1 MLVIAGSSVAQSP
14 IAGLDPAKALTQ
26 YQMDVWGA
34 DDGLPQK
41 SIYFMLQSH
50 DGYLWLGTQE
60 GLVRFDGIE
69 FRTYDKTNSALVRN
83 AISVLHES
91 DDGVIWVGTREGGLT
106 RFEGEA
112 SITLGR
118 SGGLSSDNVSA
129 VTSDSK
135 GQLWVG
141 TDDAGLNLI
150 RDDRVFSYTIE
161 DGLPGK
167 SVNVLLVDRHGILWV
182 GMRGAGL
189 ASFDGSEFATLTMA
203 DGLPGEDVT
212 ALHEGIDGSLLI
224 GTRDGHLARMTRN
237 ADTGESTFVE
247 ITSTDAAIS
256 WILEDNLSS
265 LWVGTDRSGLVRL
278 SSGRKEHLA
287 SGDGLPSDNINSLM
301 QDREGTLWIGTDGGG
316 LVRLQNGKFNP
327 WGTKEGLSEDYIYGV
342 VQDRD
347 GNIWVGTEG
356 AGASRLGDDGVK
368 ILRASDG
375 LGSDVV
381 YAVEATDDGSVWFG
395 TDGSGLARLRHGQLT
410 RYTTEDGLPTNT
422 IYSLYADS
430 EDKLWIATSS
440 GGLTSFS
447 QGVFRHVTAD
457 DGLSSNFVTVILESV
472 KGGLWVGTYDGGL
485 NYVNGG
491 RVVSQ
496 YSTANGLN
504 SDYVLSLYE
513 DGEGVLWV
521 GTREGGI
528 HRIKDGRIAAIT
540 TRDGL
545 FNDIVNTILEDEF
558 GYLWMSCNKG
568 LFKVSRAQLNSFAD
582 GRVDRI
588 VSEYYD
594 RSDGLRSDEFNGGF
608 QPAGMKGDDGRL
620 WFPSDKGL
628 VEVDPGNIPT
638 NNLPPLI
645 HIEAVIADDQLVK
658 QDAEGRFVIRPGTH
672 KFEFHYAGL
681 SFISPRNV
689 RYDYMLEGVDETWV
703 SAGSRREAYYTNLP
717 PGEYVF
723 RVRAGN
729 SDGVWNEDGAN
740 APMHLLPFFYQTL
753 WFQILA
759 GMLLLSI
766 SLMLYRIRVRRL
778 TQRQIELET
787 LVDERT
793 HDLREEK
800 ERTEAALQLTEEAR
814 REAEAQKEVAE
825 RAKGVIE
832 AQAEKLREMDHI
844 KSRFFGNISH
854 EFRTPLTLTIG
865 PLENALTGMYGPV
878 SPALSRQMEIMLR
891 NSRRLLRLI
900 NQLLDLSK
908 LEAGGLTLKVLEG
921 NIIQLLEGV
930 VMSFTAFADKEGIVL
945 AMDSA
950 SPDIKLHF
958 DPENLEKV
966 FFNLLSNAVKFTP
979 ERGHVT
985 VSVAETSV
993 TRGGLPTDAV
1003 EIRISDTGQGIPPE
1017 ELSHIFDRFHQVDGT
1032 VSRVQEGTGI
1042 GLSLVKEL
1050 VELHGGS
1057 IRVESEIGEGTE
1069 FIVTLP
1075 KGTQH
1080 LKSFELIDDA
1090 DGADLYD
1097 ISRGPMVEMAVFDEE
1112 QEEAGLRTDSGG
1124 DDSALEYTVLV
1135 VDDSVDVRDYIVG
1148 CLRGTYRIVTAKDGV
1163 DGFEKVEAHMPDLIV
1178 SDVMMPRMD
1187 GYELCRKL
1195 KSDDRYNH
1203 IPIILLTSKAS
1214 LEAKLEGLQ
1223 AGSDEYLSKPFNAEE
1238 LRVRISNLI
1247 GMRDQ
1252 ARKLKALNS
1261 ELETTNE
1268 ALRVASDLK
1277 SQLLNIASHDMKN
1290 PLTAIREF
1298 SRILREEVGSDSHL
1312 GELIDLIFSSS
1323 DEMLRLV
1330 TQLLDS
1336 SALESGRLELNTRP
1350 VDVSALAQLIVHK
1363 SIKQA
1368 ELKGQKIHFASA
1380 EEGKSVVMAD
1390 FDRLQEAMDNL
1401 LNNAVKYSEKGKEI
1415 WVSVS
1420 STDDKAIF
1428 QVQDE
1433 GPGISEEEL
1442 PKVFDKFQKLSSQ
1455 PTGGEN
1461 STGLGLSIVK
1471 QIIEMHG
1478 GHVGVESELGKGS
1491 RFFIELD
1498 LKERSG
1504 ESAGD
1509 RPPSRGPREGAA
1521 DNTKKPRH
1529 PSGDSP
1535 TG

>member
-1 MLVIAGSSVAQSP
+1 
-14 IAGLDPAKALTQ
+14 
-26 YQMDVWGA
+26 MDVWDA

-41 SIYFMLQSH
+41 SIYSMLQSR

-83 AISVLHES
+83 AVAVVHES
-91 DDGVIWVGTREGGLT
+91 RDGVIWVGTREGGLT
-106 RFEGEA
+106 RFEGGE
-112 SITLGR
+112 SITFAR
-118 SGGLSSDNVSA
+118 SNGLSSDNVSA
-129 VTSDSK
+129 VASDSQ

-141 TDDAGLNLI
+141 TNDAGISLI
-150 RDDRVFSYTIE
+150 RDGKAFSYTVE

-167 SVNVLLVDRHGILWV
+167 SVNVLLVDQSGVLWI

-189 ASFDGSEFATLTMA
+189 ASFDGSEFKAVTTA
-203 DGLPGEDVT
+203 DGLPGKDVT
-212 ALHEGIDGSLLI
+212 ALHEGADGSLLI
-224 GTRDGHLARMTRN
+224 GTRDGNVVRLDRDE
-237 ADTGESTFVE
+237 DTGENSLVR
-247 ITSTDAAIS
+247 ITSTSAPIRYV
-256 WILEDNLSS
+256 LEDNLGS
-265 LWVGTDRSGLVRL
+265 LWIGTDRTGLVRL
-278 SSGRKEHLA
+278 NDDRQESLSTGE
-287 SGDGLPSDNINSLM
+287 GLPSDNIHSLM

-327 WGTKEGLSEDYIYGV
+327 WGTAEGLSEDYIYGV

-347 GNIWVGTEG
+347 GYIWVGTEG
-356 AGASRLGDDGVK
+356 AGASRLGSDGVEV
-368 ILRASDG
+368 LRASDG

-381 YAVEATDDGSVWFG
+381 YAVEATDDGSIWFG
-395 TDGSGLARLRHGQLT
+395 TDGSGLVRLNNGQLT
-410 RYTTEDGLPTNT
+410 RYSTNDGLPTNT
-422 IYSLYADS
+422 VYSLYVDS
-430 EDKLWIATSS
+430 KGRLWIATSS

-447 QGVFRHVTAD
+447 HGVFRHITTEQ
-457 DGLSSNFVTVILESV
+457 GLSSDFVTVILESV

-485 NYVNGG
+485 NYVDGG
-491 RVVSQ
+491 RVVSR

-513 DGEGVLWV
+513 DAEGVLWV

-528 HRIKDGRIAAIT
+528 HRVKDGRIVAIT
-540 TRDGL
+540 TTHGL

-568 LFKVSRAQLNSFAD
+568 LFRVSRSQLNAFAD
-582 GRVDRI
+582 GRLDRVD
-588 VSEYYD
+588 SENYD

-628 VEVDPGNIPT
+628 VEVNPGRIPT
-638 NNLPPLI
+638 NNLPPLV
-645 HIEAVIADDQLVK
+645 HIEAVLADDRQV
-658 QDAEGRFVIRPGTH
+658 QTDADGRFVIQPGTH

-689 RYDYMLEGVDETWV
+689 RYEYMLEGVDETWV
-703 SAGSRREAYYTNLP
+703 SAGSRREAYYTNLS
-717 PGEYVF
+717 PGQYVF
-723 RVRAGN
+723 SVRAEN
-729 SDGVWNEDGAN
+729 SDGVWNEDGAV
-740 APMHLLPFFYQTL
+740 AAVYLQPFFYQTR
-753 WFQILA
+753 WFQVLA

-766 SLMLYRIRVRRL
+766 SLMLYWARVRRL
-778 TQRQIELET
+778 TQRQNELET

-814 REAEAQKEVAE
+814 REAEAQREMAE

-844 KSRFFGNISH
+844 KSRFFGNLSH

-900 NQLLDLSK
+900 NQLLDLSR

-921 NIIQLLEGV
+921 NIVPLIEGV

-945 AMDSA
+945 SMDAA
-950 SPDIKLHF
+950 SPDVKLHF

-979 ERGHVT
+979 EHGHVT
-985 VSVAETSV
+985 VTVAETSV
-993 TRGGLPTDAV
+993 TRGGVPAEAV
-1003 EIRISDTGQGIPPE
+1003 EIRISDTGHGIPQE
-1017 ELSHIFDRFHQVDGT
+1017 ELGHIFDRFHQVDGT

-1050 VELHGGS
+1050 IELHGGV

-1075 KGTQH
+1075 RGTQH
-1080 LKSFELIDDA
+1080 LKSFELMDDA

-1097 ISRGPMVEMAVFDEE
+1097 ISRGPMVEMAVFDEDRDDE
-1112 QEEAGLRTDSGG
+1112 FVAAESDS
-1124 DDSALEYTVLV
+1124 DEPAPRHTVLV
-1135 VDDSVDVRDYIVG
+1135 VDDSVDVRDYVVG
-1148 CLRGTYRIVTAKDGV
+1148 CLRGTYRIVTARDGV

-1195 KSDDRYNH
+1195 KSDGRYNH

-1223 AGSDEYLSKPFNAEE
+1223 AGSDEYLAKPFNAEE
-1238 LRVRISNLI
+1238 LRVRIANLI

-1252 ARKLKALNS
+1252 ARTLKALNT
-1261 ELETTNE
+1261 ELETANE
-1268 ALRVASDLK
+1268 ALRAASDLK

-1336 SALESGRLELNTRP
+1336 SALESGKLELNIRP
-1350 VDVSALAQLIVHK
+1350 VDVSALAQLVVHK
-1363 SIKQA
+1363 SLKQA
-1368 ELKGQKIHFASA
+1368 ELKGQKIHLESV

-1401 LNNAVKYSEKGKEI
+1401 LNNAVKYSEKDKGI

-1420 STDDKAIF
+1420 SIDEKAVF
-1428 QVQDE
+1428 QVRDE
-1433 GPGISEEEL
+1433 GPGISKEEL
-1442 PKVFDKFQKLSSQ
+1442 PKVFGKFQKLSSQ

-1471 QIIEMHG
+1471 QIVEMHG
-1478 GHVGVESELGKGS
+1478 GRVWAESELGSGS
-1491 RFFIELD
+1491 QFFIELD

-1509 RPPSRGPREGAA
+1509 RPPSRAPRQGAT
-1521 DNTKKPRH
+1521 DRFKRPQDS
-1529 PSGDSP
+1529 SGD
-1535 TG
+1535 GLV